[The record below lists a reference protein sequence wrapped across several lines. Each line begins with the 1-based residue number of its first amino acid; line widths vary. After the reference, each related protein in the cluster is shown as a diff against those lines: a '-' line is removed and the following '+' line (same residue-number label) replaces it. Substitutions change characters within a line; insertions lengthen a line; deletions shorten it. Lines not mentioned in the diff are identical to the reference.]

1 MPLESTLEYRYYK
14 IAVDLP
20 LIGERA
26 LLTYRS
32 PFLVDKGDLVLVP
45 LGKGDRYVLGV
56 VISQVKG
63 SDIEDIDHIKDI
75 RQIYYKGLFPH
86 WYVDFVLD
94 ISVKFLLSPFDVFL
108 MSYDKTI
115 MDMARIRVLLYT
127 GKDCKKSRSKDFNEL
142 LSQLKNRGY
151 IVWKDIKKLFG
162 KKAGRL
168 WRSLK
173 DKGCGVEVITPIRHG
188 FQVTQGVWIVCNDKE
203 YPLKIA
209 IASWGKKV
217 VSQLIDKGECK
228 LVYYL
233 PTKPVSTTVES
244 KFVVVK
250 GNISDLIDFVKN
262 EQGKGN
268 ILVITRNRTVA
279 IGLAKKMVNEGIT
292 RVISPTI
299 SRKSILYYILTG
311 DNLVFVLPTGYLF
324 KPWNNLS
331 TVILYDVD
339 DISIILRNG
348 ALLDIPAVLEI
359 LKKYVRSIVYIS
371 PFPRIGLVEIADTVY
386 DNLQIDNISIVEK
399 PRDNLWNR
407 HVLMDLQR
415 IVKNGGR
422 VLIYASRLG
431 YKTAV
436 LCRSCGYIQRCP
448 VCGFTMVYHLKED
461 KMVCHRCG
469 YSEKAMEKCPRCGSM
484 DIVMV
489 GTGIELLEEELVR
502 LFGDKLCIESS
513 TNRRRCRKDKQV
525 ILATFRFY
533 RYFVG
538 DQFDMI
544 YIPDMDFLWSLPRYD
559 VWEQMLRMVYRMS
572 IVGKTVVVATN
583 VPRVW
588 KKHLSE
594 SYMDFVKRDLEE
606 RKVLLFPPSKFILN
620 LVYTGTSYKEA
631 QAKAHYIVKVLSDM
645 DIGDVW
651 PPEFTGRSSS
661 YGLYSWLIRVS
672 LNDYIDD
679 DLLVFLE
686 KTRPFRYY
694 LSIL

>member
-1 MPLESTLEYRYYK
+1 MEYKYYK
-14 IAVDLP
+14 IVVDVP

-26 LLTYRS
+26 FLTYRS
-32 PFLVDKGDLVLVP
+32 PFLFEKGDLVLVP
-45 LGKGDRYVLGV
+45 VGKGDRYVLGV
-56 VISQVKG
+56 VISQVNV
-63 SDIEDIDHIKDI
+63 SDIENTDHIKDI
-75 RQIYYKGLFPH
+75 GQVYYRGLFPH

-94 ISVKFLLSPFDVFL
+94 ISIKFLLSPFDVFL
-108 MSYDKTI
+108 ISYDKTI

-127 GKDCKKSRSKDFNEL
+127 GKECKKSRSKDFNEIV
-142 LSQLKNRGY
+142 SQLKDRGY

-188 FQVTQGVWIVCNDKE
+188 FQVTQGVWIVCDDRE

-209 IASWGKKV
+209 IVSWGKKV
-217 VSQLIDKGECK
+217 VSKLISKGKCK

-233 PTKPVSTTVES
+233 PTKPVSIASDS

-250 GNISDLIDFVKN
+250 GDISDLIDFVKN

-292 RVISPTI
+292 RVISPTL
-299 SRKSILYYILTG
+299 SRRNVLYYILTG

-331 TVILYDVD
+331 TVIFYDVD

-348 ALLDIPAVLEI
+348 ALLEVPAVLET
-359 LKKYVRSIVYIS
+359 LKKYISSIIYIS
-371 PFPRIGLVEIADTVY
+371 PFPRIGLVEMADTVY
-386 DNLQIDNISIVEK
+386 DSLHIDNISIVEK
-399 PRDNLWNR
+399 PRDALWSR
-407 HVLMDLQR
+407 SVFIDLHR
-415 IVKNGGR
+415 IVKDGGR

-436 LCRSCGYIQRCP
+436 LCRRCGYIQRCP
-448 VCGFTMVYHLKED
+448 ICGFTMVYHLKEN

-469 YSEKAMEKCPRCGSM
+469 YSEKAMEECPKCGSL

-489 GTGIELLEEELVR
+489 GSGIELLEEELVR
-502 LFGDKLCIESS
+502 LFGDKLCVESS
-513 TNRRRCRKDKQV
+513 IHRRRCNKDKQV

-538 DQFDMI
+538 DQFDMV
-544 YIPDMDFLWSLPRYD
+544 YVPDIDFLWSLPHYD

-583 VPRVW
+583 VPHVW
-588 KKHLSE
+588 RKRLSE
-594 SYMDFVKRDLEE
+594 SYMDFVKKELNE
-606 RKVLLFPPSKFILN
+606 RKVLFFPPSKIILN
-620 LVYTGTSYKEA
+620 LVYTSTSYKDA
-631 QAKAHYIVKVLSDM
+631 QDKAHYIVKVLSDM

-672 LNDYIDD
+672 LYDHIDD

-694 LSIL
+694 LSVL